1 MPEKIR
7 YCCGALY
14 DTTLNLVVLIRKETP
29 EFQRGFYNMI
39 GGKLEAGET
48 PIQAMIREFK
58 EEANL
63 TIIDWKPFC
72 VFNSEECEI
81 SYFYSTINAEK
92 FVDIKSLTAEQVVI
106 WSISKGQHTLPL
118 MANLDWAI
126 PMSLNFARGKS
137 NKLYRIGYDD
147 GV

>member
-1 MPEKIR
+1 MPDKIR

-29 EFQRGFYNMI
+29 EFQKGYFNLV

-48 PIQAMIREFK
+48 PLDAMVREFR

-63 TIIDWKPFC
+63 TITDWKQFC
-72 VFNSEECEI
+72 VFSGSDFEI
-81 SYFYSTINAEK
+81 TYFYSTIDAEK
-92 FVDIKSLTAEQVVI
+92 FVDIKSLTQEQVVI

-137 NKLYRIGYDD
+137 DKVYRVGYDD